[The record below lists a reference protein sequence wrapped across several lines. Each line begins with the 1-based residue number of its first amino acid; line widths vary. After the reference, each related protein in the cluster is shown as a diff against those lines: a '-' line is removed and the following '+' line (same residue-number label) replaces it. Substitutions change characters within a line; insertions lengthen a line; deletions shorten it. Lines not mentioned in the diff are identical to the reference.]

1 LIKIYQKEDFMAIA
15 ALVLGILS
23 LVLSIVS
30 FNVVVGFLSIP
41 ALIMGIV
48 GIVLAGVSL
57 KKVHKGTAGLVLS
70 IISTVFSFIPAIIWI
85 IAIAVVSAA

>member
-1 LIKIYQKEDFMAIA
+1 MSVA

-23 LVLSIVS
+23 LVLSIVA
-30 FNVVVGFLSIP
+30 FDILLGYLAIP

-48 GIVLAGVSL
+48 GIVLAAISMS
-57 KKVHKGTAGLVLS
+57 KNHKGTSGLVLS

-85 IAIAVVSAA
+85 IAIVSVVR